1 MYLYIYIIIL
11 LQIQNLTNQS
21 FFDVENENT
30 REVHRMY
37 IEKTF
42 NELKKK
48 IRNTFELTNPV
59 KCVSYCD
66 DEEDKEV
73 CVKTEEDYEIM
84 LLSNTN
90 EKFIYLYFY

>member
-21 FFDVENENT
+21 FFEVKNLNT

-48 IRNTFELTNPV
+48 IRNTFELENPIKYV
-59 KCVSYCD
+59 YYCD
-66 DEEDKEV
+66 NDEDIY
-73 CVKTEEDYEIM
+73 VKTEEDYEIM
-84 LLSNTN
+84 ILSKAN
-90 EKFIYLYFY
+90 KKLIKLYFN